1 MSVGGQPIMTEGGT
15 VSSRSPGRWHVRGI
29 VALSRSFVAAFTV
42 ATGALLVVGWL
53 TFVSVPPVQLT
64 LEPRTNGEWVVADV
78 PVAEFAWLSGVRPG
92 MTAGGFVAPG
102 PEPGRDWTSLF
113 VTDGVMTI
121 DVQRHPIPPDPVTFT
136 VGAVALLLA
145 AIAWRLAPTLAWWL
159 LAVPPLASLA
169 VASDLVPASI
179 ALALTIAP
187 PAVAA
192 TCAADRARRLHW
204 IVPVVAGLAVLL
216 DGAVW
221 LLAYQLR
228 FDSWAAP
235 RDFSGAVA
243 VALLGLGTA
252 GVVRQAAWRARA
264 RLTRAGA
271 EHAGGSVLVAATIDE
286 LIPGRAHSR
295 LQAIERERAS
305 LAADLHAEV
314 LPDLAAVIRSVDAG
328 LDPTEAVARL
338 RAVADELR
346 ELMSERRL
354 SVLDELGLLPA
365 LEWLAERIEER
376 TNVTVE
382 IEVRG
387 EDVARAPREVELAAY
402 RIAQQ
407 AIDNALVHGRP
418 TRIQLRI
425 EIAGDRLALQ
435 VTDDGTGIT
444 ADADRR
450 ALRAGR
456 LGLADMRARAAAISG
471 SFRIWRRPEGGT
483 TAELRWPA

>member
-1 MSVGGQPIMTEGGT
+1 MTE
-15 VSSRSPGRWHVRGI
+15 VSTASGRPPGRWRAPRI
-29 VALSRSFVAAFTV
+29 ATLSRSVVAAFAV
-42 ATGALLVVGWL
+42 ATGTLLVLGWL
-53 TFVSVPPVQLT
+53 TFISVPPVELA
-64 LEPRTNGEWVVADV
+64 LEQGTSGEWVVADV
-78 PVAEFAWLSGVRPG
+78 PVGEFAWLSGVRPG
-92 MTAGGFVAPG
+92 MTVGGFAAPG
-102 PEPGRDWTSLF
+102 SEPGRDWTSLF

-121 DVQRHPIPPDPVTFT
+121 DVQRHPIGPDPGAFF
-136 VGAVALLLA
+136 VGMTALLLA
-145 AIAWRLAPTLAWWL
+145 VIAWGLAPTLAWWL
-159 LAVPPLASLA
+159 MAVPPLAVLAAASDFVSAPLAFLLA
-169 VASDLVPASI
+169 V
-179 ALALTIAP
+179 AP
-187 PAVAA
+187 PAVVALYAA
-192 TCAADRARRLHW
+192 ERTRRLHP
-204 IVPVVAGLAVLL
+204 IVPLVVAVLAVAT
-216 DGAVW
+216 GW

-243 VALLGLGTA
+243 VSLLGLGTA
-252 GVVRQAAWRARA
+252 GVVRAAAWRAGA
-264 RLTRAGA
+264 RLTRTGAGHVGRSA
-271 EHAGGSVLVAATIDE
+271 LAAAMIDE

-295 LQAIERERAS
+295 LRAIELERTS

-346 ELMSERRL
+346 ELMSERRS

-387 EDVARAPREVELAAY
+387 DDVARAPRDVELAAY

-418 TRIQLRI
+418 TRIELGI

-435 VTDDGTGIT
+435 VSDDGAGIS
-444 ADADRR
+444 ADAERR
-450 ALRAGR
+450 AMRAGR

>member
-1 MSVGGQPIMTEGGT
+1 MTE
-15 VSSRSPGRWHVRGI
+15 VSTASGRPLGRWRVPRI
-29 VALSRSFVAAFTV
+29 ATLSRSAVAAFAV
-42 ATGALLVVGWL
+42 ATGTLFVLGWL
-53 TFVSVPPVQLT
+53 TFISVPPVELA
-64 LEPRTNGEWVVADV
+64 LEQETSGEWVVADV
-78 PVAEFAWLSGVRPG
+78 PVGEFAWLSGVRPG
-92 MTAGGFVAPG
+92 MTVGGFVAPG
-102 PEPGRDWTSLF
+102 SEPGRGWTGLF
-113 VTDGVMTI
+113 VTDGVVTI
-121 DVQRHPIPPDPVTFT
+121 DVPRHPIGPDPGAFF
-136 VGAVALLLA
+136 VGMTALLLA
-145 AIAWRLAPTLAWWL
+145 VVAWRLAPTLASWL
-159 LAVPPLASLA
+159 LAVPPLVVLA
-169 VASDLVPASI
+169 VASDVVPAP
-179 ALALTIAP
+179 LAFLLAIAP

-192 TCAADRARRLHW
+192 LYAAERTRRLHPS
-204 IVPVVAGLAVLL
+204 VPLVVALAVL
-216 DGAVW
+216 AVATGW

-228 FDSWAAP
+228 FDSWAIP
-235 RDFSGAVA
+235 RQLSAALAVS
-243 VALLGLGTA
+243 LLGLGTA
-252 GVVRQAAWRARA
+252 GVVREAAWRAGA
-264 RLTRAGA
+264 RLTRTGAGHLSRA
-271 EHAGGSVLVAATIDE
+271 ALTAATIDE

-295 LQAIERERAS
+295 LRAIEIERTS

-387 EDVARAPREVELAAY
+387 DDIARAPREVELAAY

-418 TRIQLRI
+418 TRIELGI

-435 VTDDGTGIT
+435 VSDDGAGIS
-444 ADADRR
+444 ADAERR
-450 ALRAGR
+450 ALQAGR
-456 LGLADMRARAAAISG
+456 LGLADMRARAGAISG
-471 SFRIWRRPEGGT
+471 SFRIWRRPDGGT